1 MKAIAGNAWLLL
13 IVGGLFEVAWALAFK
28 FAFKSNHALT
38 AFTVVCMVLSFWF
51 LSLAMRTIPVGTA
64 YAVWTGIGAAGA
76 AILGVVLYKE
86 PVTALRILS
95 IAAIIGGVAGLRLSG
110 SGH

>member
-1 MKAIAGNAWLLL
+1 MRAIAANAWLLL
-13 IVGGLFEVAWALAFK
+13 IIGGVFEVVWASMFK
-28 FAFKSNHALT
+28 FAFKANHLLT
-38 AFTVVCMVLSFWF
+38 AATVVAMILSFWF

-76 AILGVVLYKE
+76 ALVGVILYKE
-86 PVTALRILS
+86 PATAVRILS